1 VTTSADRP
9 TDGLRNKAKGAVQS
23 LGNPVVG
30 YFDHRFQDLYDR
42 LDDRMSRVYDRV
54 ATEVETISEL
64 TINMQRFV
72 DVSGQELRDVVGELH
87 TLVARLED
95 LVAQQQERREPADET
110 PPSPPAEG

>member
-1 VTTSADRP
+1 MTTAADRP
-9 TDGLRNKAKGAVQS
+9 ADGLRTKAKGAVQA
-23 LGNPVVG
+23 LGSPVVG

-42 LDDRMSRVYDRV
+42 LDDHMSRVYDRV

-72 DVSGQELRDVVGELH
+72 DVSGQELRDVVGELRA
-87 TLVARLED
+87 LVARLEG
-95 LVAQQQERREPADET
+95 LVAQQQGQEPAGGA